1 MTIVTKSVREGAAP
15 PNRGGAAIAIVGMSC
30 RFAGCATPVSL
41 WEAVMSRKVL
51 LTPPGPEAELP
62 FGQKNVFARPY
73 PTRLGQLGDLYACV
87 PSMQNFPRQVNAGEN
102 QDLYFATQLA
112 FDALADAAMK
122 PHANPPVRGTVRFGY
137 APPFNASTVNW
148 LQHTSFLDQT
158 LDVVRR
164 FFPHA
169 PEEALEAVKAKL
181 LESLPPPDAAS
192 FLMGAGYRLASW
204 IARECGFDGAA
215 TIMDAG
221 LLTGAATLANA
232 VDDLATG
239 RADVA
244 LAGALTPPLSRAYL
258 EGLSGETAFSTRAE
272 LHPFAQEQD
281 GTIPGEG
288 GAFFVLKRRAD
299 ALRDHDRIYALVR
312 GIAIGHSPA
321 NDPSA
326 VFAEAAARAEV
337 PVTSIG
343 LVEAD
348 GSGLKEAE
356 ARELEAIRRLW
367 GAHTPGSPLVGVG
380 SVKGNIGHTLRAAMA
395 AGLVKTA
402 LALHRKVLPPQIPA
416 ERPVDSISDL
426 ASSAYLLS
434 EARPWISGDTSSP
447 RRAVVLGANFNPVN
461 PIGTASSTGRTA
473 AIVLEEEPEDRA

>member
-1 MTIVTKSVREGAAP
+1 
-15 PNRGGAAIAIVGMSC
+15 
-30 RFAGCATPVSL
+30 
-41 WEAVMSRKVL
+41 MSRRVL

-62 FGQKNVFARPY
+62 FGQKNIFARPY
-73 PTRLGQLGDLYACV
+73 PMRLGQLGDLYACV

-122 PHANPPVRGTVRFGY
+122 PHPTAPVRGTVRFGY

-148 LQHTSFLDQT
+148 LQHTAFLDQT

-169 PEEALEAVKAKL
+169 PEEALDAVKAKL
-181 LESLPPPDAAS
+181 VDSLPPPDAAS

-215 TIMDAG
+215 TMMDAG
-221 LLTGAATLANA
+221 LLTGAATLADG
-232 VDDLATG
+232 VDDLLSG

-244 LAGALTPPLSRAYL
+244 LTGALTPPLSRAYL
-258 EGLSGETAFSTRAE
+258 EGLSGETTFSARTE

-299 ALRDHDRIYALVR
+299 ALRDRDRIYALVR
-312 GIAIGHSPA
+312 GIAVGHNPA

-326 VFAEAAARAEV
+326 IFSEAAAQAEV
-337 PVTSIG
+337 PVRSIG

-348 GSGLKEAE
+348 GSGLKDSEE
-356 ARELEAIRRLW
+356 RELAALHRLW
-367 GAHTPGSPLVGVG
+367 GAHTPGAPLVGIG

-402 LALHRKVLPPQIPA
+402 LALYQKVLPPQIPA
-416 ERPVDSISDL
+416 DHPADSISDL
-426 ASSAYLLS
+426 GSSAYLLS
-434 EARPWISGDTSSP
+434 EARPWVSGDTSSP
-447 RRAVVLGANFNPVN
+447 RRAAVLGANFDPVN
-461 PIGTASSTGRTA
+461 PIGTASSVGRAA
-473 AIVLEEEPEDRA
+473 AIILEEEPEDRV